1 MAVEPAGSGATR
13 APGRPTAPQGEPR
26 VLRFGATERALHQIH
41 GSAFAVMLATG
52 LVLYVPA
59 FAQLF
64 SSRPLM
70 KAIHLTAAV
79 AWLTALALVA
89 ILGDGRALR
98 RTRREIER
106 LDEDDLRW
114 LRSRGGG
121 VPQGR
126 FNAGQKLHA
135 VAQAAL
141 AVLLTV
147 SGLLLWLGERDTAWR
162 LPGSIAL
169 HDVAALVAGAL
180 VAGHVW
186 MAISP
191 RGLPAIRGI
200 GRGSVPAAWA
210 AEHHPKWVPEGPERR
225 GSDRPGLV
233 RYVAAAIAV
242 AAGFVLLEILV
253 FT

>member
-1 MAVEPAGSGATR
+1 MAAEPAG
-13 APGRPTAPQGEPR
+13 R
-26 VLRFGATERALHQIH
+26 VLRFGATERNLHSLH
-41 GSAFAVMLATG
+41 GTAFAVMLASG

-59 FAQLF
+59 LAQVF

-98 RTRREIER
+98 RTRRELER
-106 LDEDDLRW
+106 FGADDVLW
-114 LRSRGGG
+114 LRQRGRGD

-135 VAQAAL
+135 VVQAAL
-141 AVLLTV
+141 AVLFTV
-147 SGLLLWLGERDTAWR
+147 SGTLLWLGERDTAWR

-169 HDVAALVAGAL
+169 HDMATLLGAVL

-186 MAISP
+186 IAISP
-191 RGLPAIRGI
+191 SKLPSISGI
-200 GRGSVPAAWA
+200 LHGTVPAAWA
-210 AEHHPKWVPEGPERR
+210 AEHHAKWVPSAAPPPSGAR
-225 GSDRPGLV
+225 RPGVV
-233 RYVAAAIAV
+233 RVAGAAVVLAV
-242 AAGFVLLEILV
+242 GLSVLLGLV